1 MKNSI
6 LSLFLIA
13 FATISSLGQKNNI
26 SVSEN
31 NGKTNISIQD
41 SRQKLDIQV
50 KGDVTFTEDEKGI
63 QRLSRNG
70 SISYKKNG
78 DKLKITRESN
88 GSLLYT
94 INGTKKS
101 VPDVQDEKIIAA
113 CVQTMINAGINGK
126 ERAQAI
132 FKKNGLRGVFS
143 ELNRFE
149 SDYVKHIYLNSLVS
163 NRLLAD
169 EEMISL
175 LEKVNSDLKSDYY
188 KAEVLLKMQKDYLK
202 NAMVLNAYLAA
213 VKKIDSDY
221 YKTEVIKKSLSGSR
235 VNDVQFEHFMDVV
248 SQMKSDYYQAEIILA
263 VLKKSEPNEKRYSQT
278 LAAIQNM
285 KSSYYQAEVLGKL
298 IDKGVKDEA
307 EWNQLIEYANKIES
321 SYYRAEILRKIIA
334 TRPK

>member
-1 MKNSI
+1 MKNII

-13 FATISSLGQKNNI
+13 FATTISFGQKNNI

-169 EEMISL
+169 EEMIYL

-248 SQMKSDYYQAEIILA
+248 SQMKSDYYQSEIILA

-307 EWNQLIEYANKIES
+307 EWNQLTEYANKIES
-321 SYYRAEILRKIIA
+321 SYYRAEILSKIISA
-334 TRPK
+334 RPK

>member
-1 MKNSI
+1 MKNI
-6 LSLFLIA
+6 LAIIVLTVFV
-13 FATISSLGQKNNI
+13 FATSFAQKNNNI
-26 SVSEN
+26 SISEN
-31 NGKTNISIQD
+31 NGKTSISIKD

-50 KGDVTFTEDEKGI
+50 KGDVTFTENEKGI
-63 QRLSRNG
+63 QSLSRNG

-263 VLKKSEPNEKRYSQT
+263 VLKKSEPNEHPYSQT

-285 KSSYYQAEVLGKL
+285 KSSYYQAEILGKL

-307 EWNQLIEYANKIES
+307 EWNQLIQYANKIES
-321 SYYRAEILRKIIA
+321 SYYRAEILSKIISA
-334 TRPK
+334 RQ